1 MRMHP
6 HNQRG
11 QAIVEAALFLPLLF
25 LLLFGTFDLSTLASD
40 KVQSYSAVRHGVRI
54 ASELGGVPYNPSLPT
69 HTCDGTLA
77 AATTVASI
85 DKQIVEVV
93 LAAAKNMSYVVIN
106 EVDVYQP
113 SDVKGDWTAG
123 DPINQYDGTGAA
135 IPTGNFALTQRCQGP
150 LGSNPRD
157 TSIGVKIKWTYTAQN
172 GLGFG
177 KGPLTFNLSEY
188 AVQKMQQCVDNC
200 L

>member
-1 MRMHP
+1 MHRR
-6 HNQRG
+6 NQSG
-11 QAIVEAALFLPLLF
+11 QAIVEAALLLPLLF
-25 LLLFGTFDLSTLASD
+25 LLLFGTYDLSTLASD

-54 ASELGGVPYNPSLPT
+54 ASQLGGVPNNPSLPT
-69 HTCDGTLA
+69 HSCDGTLVGT
-77 AATTVASI
+77 TTVASI

-93 LAAAKNMSYVVIN
+93 LAAAKNMSYVVVN
-106 EVDVYQP
+106 EVDIYQP
-113 SDVKGDWTAG
+113 SDTTGDWTVG
-123 DPINQYDGTGAA
+123 VDPVNRYDGTGAA

-150 LGSNPRD
+150 LGSNPKD

-177 KGPLTFNLSEY
+177 KGPITFSLSEY

>member
-1 MRMHP
+1 MHRR
-6 HNQRG
+6 NQRG

-25 LLLFGTFDLSTLASD
+25 LILFGTFDLSTLASD

-54 ASELGGVPYNPSLPT
+54 ASELGGVPNNPG
-69 HTCDGTLA
+69 CNGTLPA
-77 AATTVASI
+77 TTTVASI

-93 LAAAKNMSYVVIN
+93 LAAAKNMSYVVVN
-106 EVDVYQP
+106 EVDIYQP
-113 SDVKGDWTAG
+113 SDTKGDWTVG
-123 DPINQYDGTGAA
+123 VDPVNQYNGTTGAA
-135 IPTGNFALTQRCQGP
+135 IGTGNNFALTQRCQGP
-150 LGSNPRD
+150 LGSNPKD